1 MAPER
6 PAAAFPR
13 ALCLAI
19 LFAIGAAPPAHASRI
34 VDWNILNYPGNSGP
48 TRDPYYRTVL
58 APIGADLVVTEEMT
72 SQAGVNEFLASVLNT
87 LEPGQWAAPTFIDG
101 NDTDCE
107 LFYKPSK
114 YQFLGQWAFYPNP
127 LDQLRLVHVYRLKP
141 VGYASDAAEFRIY
154 ALHLKAS
161 SGSANVAQ
169 RGAEAAG
176 LRDSLNAMPP
186 GTHALVVGDYNVYNT
201 GSVEPAITNLVQ
213 PDTLGNIG
221 QLYDPLGLDQVV
233 PWQDNLALATV
244 WTQSP
249 CQTSATCASGAAT
262 GGVDDRF
269 DLILASHPFG
279 DGQGLDIIPGTYIS
293 VGNDGLHHN
302 AAITDPPTIPEGAA
316 YATALIL
323 TSDHLPQRIDIQWP
337 SMMTV
342 AGASASFG
350 TAIVGATVTL
360 NTVSIAN
367 PAVPPS
373 DALVVT
379 FTPPAGLTAPPLSV
393 AAGGPAAMPTL
404 SLDTFGVYSGN
415 LAIASDAPDTPT
427 ATVSVTGT
435 VLRHASASLDSEVV
449 TSAGTLD
456 FGVHD
461 PGAFTDLDQRVHDTG
476 YDALQA
482 RLALASAVVTGGDGR
497 FTVIAGA
504 APSLIAGTGETFTVH
519 FDDGGATRDSLYEA
533 TLTFASADEP
543 LPGALAQPDLVVDL
557 RAKLTPGS
565 ITGVAGPRVPA
576 VTQLY
581 TPFPNPLRGSTTV
594 RFDLARP
601 TSIRLEVFDL
611 SGRRVHTLAEGGYA
625 AGGYRLAW
633 DGRDDEGS
641 PVGSGLYYVRLSGD
655 GIGRMTSR
663 LAVLR

>member
-6 PAAAFPR
+6 SAAALPR
-13 ALCLAI
+13 ALALAF
-19 LFAIGAAPPAHASRI
+19 LVAVGVAPVAHASRI

-48 TRDPYYRTVL
+48 ARDPYYRTVL
-58 APIGADLVVTEEMT
+58 APIGADVVVTEEMT
-72 SQAGVNEFLASVLNT
+72 SQTGVNEYLGSVLNT

-101 NDTDCE
+101 NDTDCS

-127 LDQLRLVHVYRLKP
+127 LNQLRFVHVYRLKP
-141 VGYASDAAEFRIY
+141 VGYSSDAAEFRIY

-161 SGSANVAQ
+161 TGSTNVAQ

-186 GTHALVVGDYNVYNT
+186 GTHALVMGDYNVYNI

-213 PDTLGNIG
+213 SGANNIG

-233 PWQDNLALATV
+233 PWQDNTALDTV

-249 CQTSATCASGAAT
+249 CQTGATCASGAAT

-269 DLILASHPFG
+269 DLIFASHPFG
-279 DGQGLDIIPGTYIS
+279 DGQGLDLIPGTYIS
-293 VGNDGLHHN
+293 VGNDGHHHN
-302 AAITDPPTIPEGAA
+302 IAITDPPTIPEGAA

-323 TSDHLPQRIDIQWP
+323 SSDHLPLRIDIQWP

-342 AGASASFG
+342 TGGSADFG
-350 TAIVGATVTL
+350 TAIVGATATL
-360 NTVSIAN
+360 GTVSIAN
-367 PAVPPS
+367 PATPPS
-373 DALVVT
+373 DALDVM
-379 FTPPAGLTAPPLSV
+379 FTPPAGLSAPPLSV
-393 AAGGPAAMPTL
+393 TAGGPAASPIL
-404 SLDTFGVYSGN
+404 HLDTFGVYSGS
-415 LAIASDAPDTPT
+415 LGIASDAPDTPT
-427 ATVSVTGT
+427 ASVALSGT
-435 VLRHASASLDSEVV
+435 VLRHASASLDSETVLL
-449 TSAGTLD
+449 TGTLD

-461 PGAFTDLDQRVHDTG
+461 PGAFTDLDQRVHNAG

-482 RLALASAVVTGGDGR
+482 RLVLASATVTGGDGH
-497 FTVIAGA
+497 FTVTAGGTPA
-504 APSLIAGTGETFTVH
+504 LLAGIGETFTVH

-533 TLTFASADEP
+533 TLTFASGDEP
-543 LPGALAQPDLVVDL
+543 LPGALAQPDLAVDL
-557 RAKLTPGS
+557 KARLTPGS
-565 ITGVAGPRVPA
+565 ITGVPGPRVPA

-581 TPFPNPLRGSTTV
+581 APFPNPLHGSTTV

-601 TSIRLEVFDL
+601 SVIRLEVFDL
-611 SGRRVHTLAEGGYA
+611 TGRRVHTIAEGGYP
-625 AGGYRLAW
+625 AGGFRLPW
-633 DGRDDEGS
+633 DGRDDDGA

-655 GIGRMTSR
+655 GIGRMTTR

>member
-6 PAAAFPR
+6 RAAALLR
-13 ALCLAI
+13 ALCLAF
-19 LFAIGAAPPAHASRI
+19 LFATCVTPLAHASRI
-34 VDWNILNYPGNSGP
+34 VDWNILNYPGPSGP
-48 TRDPYYRTVL
+48 SRDPYFRTVL
-58 APIGADLVVTEEMT
+58 GPVGADVVVTEETT
-72 SQAGVNEFLASVLNT
+72 SQAGVNEFLTSVLNT
-87 LEPGQWAAPTFIDG
+87 LEPGQWAAPAFIDG
-101 NDTDCE
+101 NDTDCS

-114 YQFLGQWAFYPNP
+114 YQYLGEWAFYPNP
-127 LDQLRLVHVYRLKP
+127 ANQLRYVHVYRLKP
-141 VGYASDAAEFRIY
+141 VGYTSDQAEFRIY

-186 GTHALVVGDYNVYNT
+186 GTHALVMGDYNVYNT

-213 PDTLGNIG
+213 SGANNIG

-249 CQTSATCASGAAT
+249 CQTGATCASGAAT
-262 GGVDDRF
+262 GGIDDRF

-293 VGNDGLHHN
+293 IGNDGLHHN
-302 AAITDPPTIPEGAA
+302 VAITDPPTIPEGAA

-337 SMMTV
+337 SMMAVTGGP
-342 AGASASFG
+342 ADFG
-350 TAIVGATVTL
+350 TAIVGATAIL
-360 NTVSIAN
+360 GTVSVTN
-367 PAVPPS
+367 PATPPS
-373 DALVVT
+373 DALDVT
-379 FTPPAGLTAPPLSV
+379 FTPPAGLSAPPLSV
-393 AAGGPAAMPTL
+393 SAGGAASPTL
-404 SLDTFGVYSGN
+404 HLDTFGVYSGN

-427 ATVSVTGT
+427 ASVAISGT
-435 VLRHASASLDSEVV
+435 VLRHAAASLDSESV
-449 TSAGTLD
+449 TLAGTLD

-461 PGAFTDLDQRVHDTG
+461 PGAFTDLDQRVHDQG
-476 YDALQA
+476 YDGLQA
-482 RLALASAVVTGGDGR
+482 RLALASAVVTGGDGH
-497 FTVIAGA
+497 FTVTSGA
-504 APSLIAGTGETFTVH
+504 TPSLLAGTGETFTVH

-533 TLTFASADEP
+533 TLTFASGDEP
-543 LPGALAQPDLVVDL
+543 LPGSLAQPDLVVDL

-565 ITGVAGPRVPA
+565 ITGVLASHAPA
-576 VTQLY
+576 ITQLY
-581 TPFPNPLRGSTTV
+581 TPFPNPLHGSTTV
-594 RFDLARP
+594 RFDLARA

-611 SGRRVHTLAEGGYA
+611 TGRRVHTIAEGGYP

-633 DGRDDEGS
+633 DGRDDNGA
-641 PVGSGLYYVRLSGD
+641 PVGSGLYYLRLSGD
-655 GIGRMTSR
+655 GIGRMTAR